1 MSYFEQATSSGLGS
15 PLILRRSAAARFTI
29 FIVEDDRGVL
39 RALSRL
45 LQAAGYKTK
54 AYSSPQTFLDQHDP
68 LMPGCV
74 VLDLTMPALSGL
86 DVQRALADRG
96 VDRPVIFLSG
106 AWAAPSVVK
115 AMKAGAVDFLSK
127 PVDQTAL
134 LNAIKAA
141 KKLDSVRLRTVAE
154 REVVKKLIDTLT
166 VRQREV
172 MALVVQGMANKDIA
186 AQLGTTEKT
195 VKVHRGRMVKKMGVR
210 SVAELVRLTMK
221 ADIAITM
228 QDVRT

>member
-1 MSYFEQATSSGLGS
+1 MSYFDQATSSGIRSALD
-15 PLILRRSAAARFTI
+15 LRRSAAARFTI

-39 RALSRL
+39 RALSRF
-45 LQAAGYKTK
+45 LQVAGYKTR
-54 AYSSPQTFLDQHDP
+54 AYSSPQEFLDQHDP
-68 LMPGCV
+68 LLPGCV

-127 PVDQTAL
+127 PVDKTAL
-134 LNAIKAA
+134 LDAIKTAE
-141 KKLDSVRLRTVAE
+141 KLDSVRLRTVAQ
-154 REVVKKLIDTLT
+154 REIVKKLIDTLT
-166 VRQREV
+166 ARQREV
-172 MALVVQGMANKDIA
+172 MALVAQGMANKGIA
-186 AQLGTTEKT
+186 AQLGTREKT
-195 VKVHRGRMVKKMGVR
+195 IKAHRGRMMHKMGVR

-221 ADIAITM
+221 ADIAGT
-228 QDVRT
+228 